1 MSRRTDMYTVYI
13 LRTSANTLYTGQTND
28 IEKRLAEHR
37 GKSPKSA
44 KYMRYFSSFE
54 LVYQETHSTRTEAMQ
69 REAQIKKWS
78 RAQKEALV
86 SGDIDRPDLSFM
98 ASSDGQ

>member
-69 REAQIKKWS
+69 REYQIKRLP
-78 RAQKEALV
+78 RAKKESLISGNIDV
-86 SGDIDRPDLSFM
+86 SNKL
-98 ASSDGQ
+98 